1 MIPVNHNG
9 FFFSPCGPTEQEPN
23 DLGDQMRHI
32 TLKPLVSDHTN
43 THTSANTQAR
53 LGAHVGENKTESS
66 YHSGYLET
74 MFCTWVIDCS
84 SSSYVTLLCLNIWQ
98 LVPPY
103 VAEMISISAEQRS
116 ASASEKEDRI
126 FIYFLFFNFFFLGV
140 QWLDKCPN
148 SRHPPSVC
156 SSAPQNVTPFIIP
169 PHATQLRL
177 AAFFSYN
184 QAFILILWWLS
195 QTLEQTVAPQL
206 ALSGRRF
213 DEADTLSCEHLPIH
227 ACKKKLYLQ
236 GDFVKSG
243 VIYEFKITVNSF

>member
-1 MIPVNHNG
+1 
-9 FFFSPCGPTEQEPN
+9 
-23 DLGDQMRHI
+23 
-32 TLKPLVSDHTN
+32 
-43 THTSANTQAR
+43 
-53 LGAHVGENKTESS
+53 
-66 YHSGYLET
+66 

-116 ASASEKEDRI
+116 ASASKKEDR
-126 FIYFLFFNFFFLGV
+126 FLFFFLGV

-236 GDFVKSG
+236 RDFVKSG
-243 VIYEFKITVNSF
+243 VIYEFKITVNIF